1 VPLEPIPEPFGS
13 RWSLSGHI
21 RYIRLGTRTTVTL
34 GSATQFKLLV
44 QEFSGS
50 WRTPQGTIP
59 KAPPDLSDALH
70 LRSEGLIER
79 RLHCGHSTPEPLDVK
94 AARVVS
100 GAEQLVGDVERG
112 HDGDAL
118 HVAAAAGA
126 LVLAVVR
133 RPDIPPRGDRVVTL
147 WTDDFERFPARQVV
161 EALSKRARIDSYA

>member
-1 VPLEPIPEPFGS
+1 MPNSSGSDFINQKGMVEEIQFKAHQTKTQAAPAFSFDPSALFVASAFSLIWSPPPVPLEPIPEPFGS

-59 KAPPDLSDALH
+59 KGPPTYLTPSQ

-79 RLHCGHSTPEPLDVK
+79 RLHCGHSTPEPLD
-94 AARVVS
+94 
-100 GAEQLVGDVERG
+100 E
-112 HDGDAL
+112 
-118 HVAAAAGA
+118 
-126 LVLAVVR
+126 
-133 RPDIPPRGDRVVTL
+133 I
-147 WTDDFERFPARQVV
+147 
-161 EALSKRARIDSYA
+161 